1 MRPWNGRH
9 ATVWNTWGEG
19 NLGPRA
25 GSYYRKAELV
35 LLLGRTLIEL
45 FKNGGSELFTP
56 ESTELEIEKTK
67 NKNIICRG
75 CFRI

>member
-9 ATVWNTWGEG
+9 ATVSNTWGEG

-35 LLLGRTLIEL
+35 LLLGRTWIEL
-45 FKNGGSELFTP
+45 FKNGGSELLTP

-67 NKNIICRG
+67 NKNIICQG
-75 CFRI
+75 CFGI